1 MTAVRER
8 FAMTLVKV
16 LRAGQVTLPAEARKA
31 LALEEGDYLE
41 AEVVEGTLRLKPVS
55 VVDREKARAQLRAI
69 LTERKW
75 RGPGPEPSEDEVMD
89 EVVEAIRAF
98 RAENAKSGAR

>member
-1 MTAVRER
+1 MA
-8 FAMTLVKV
+8 LIKV

-41 AEVVEGTLRLKPVS
+41 AEVVEGALRLKPVS
-55 VVDREKARAQLRAI
+55 VVERKEAWAKLNAI
-69 LTERKW
+69 LAERKW

-89 EVVEAIRAF
+89 EVVEAIHAF